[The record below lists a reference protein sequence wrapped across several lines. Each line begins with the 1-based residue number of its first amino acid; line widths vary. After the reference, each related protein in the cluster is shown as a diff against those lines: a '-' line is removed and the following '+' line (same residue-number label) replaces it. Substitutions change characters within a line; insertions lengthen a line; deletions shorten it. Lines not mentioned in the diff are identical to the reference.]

1 MAVGDAITQIASV
14 AAAGSMTYQP
24 AAGVEVVVTDLI
36 TGASKTSIRTAITD
50 GLIDALFC
58 DLIYDGTS
66 LLNVQPS
73 RQVKLFLTNTY
84 YLKFTNDLATDA
96 VVGFSGIQT
105 K

>member
-14 AAAGSMTYQP
+14 AAGGSMTYQP
-24 AAGVEVVVTDLI
+24 AAGVEVMVTDLI
-36 TGASKTSIRTAITD
+36 TGASKTSIQAAITD
-50 GLIDALFC
+50 GTNDALFW

-66 LLNVQPS
+66 LVNVQPS

-84 YLKFTNDLATDA
+84 YLKLTNNLATAA